1 VDKPGVK
8 PKRPW
13 FSAGPTAKRPGWSSQ
28 ALPHDLLGRG
38 IRAPE
43 VVERFA
49 HGIRLTKAVLEV
61 PEDWVLAYL
70 PGSDTGAVEAAMWNM
85 LGQRPV
91 QVMAFENFGK
101 QWAVDARDHLKLDD
115 LELLEAPWGQLPDL
129 GRVDPDKDLVFPWNG
144 TTSGVRVPN
153 ADFISKDRTGLAICD
168 ATSAAFA
175 MAIDYSRLDVVTFSF
190 QKALGGEA
198 GIGVAALSPRAV
210 ERLDTYEPPRA
221 VPKVLRLRDAKGF
234 DRALATGS
242 MINTFSLWTLEDW
255 IDALEWA
262 QSVGGLSELIRR
274 TDANAAALQAWV
286 ERTDWIESLAV
297 DPATRSTTSVCL
309 KIVDPR
315 VTALD
320 EAGRQAFVKRMK
332 GLLEAEGAAFDVESH
347 RNAPAGLRLWCGCTV
362 ETEDVVA
369 ATPWL
374 DWAFGAAMAEMPLGT
389 SRF

>member
-1 VDKPGVK
+1 MVPKPEIK
-8 PKRPW
+8 PARPW

-28 ALPHDLLGRG
+28 ALPHELLGRG

-49 HGIRLTKAVLEV
+49 HGLRLTKAVLEV
-61 PEDWVLAYL
+61 PEDWVLVYV
-70 PGSDTGAVEAAMWNM
+70 PGSDTGAVEAAMWSM
-85 LGQRPV
+85 LGARPL

-101 QWAVDARDHLKLDD
+101 QWAIDARDHLRLEP
-115 LELLEAPWGQLPDL
+115 ELLEAPWGALPDL
-129 GRVDPDKDLVFPWNG
+129 SKVDPAKDLVFPWNG

-153 ADFISKDRTGLAICD
+153 ADFIAREREGIVICD

-175 MAIDYSRLDVVTFSF
+175 MPIDYRPLDVVTFSF

-198 GIGVAALSPRAV
+198 GIGVAALGPRAV
-210 ERLDTYEPPRA
+210 ARLDEYAPPRA
-221 VPKVLRLRDAKGF
+221 IPKLLRLRNASGF
-234 DRALATGS
+234 DRALATGT
-242 MINTFSLWTLEDW
+242 MINTFSVWTLEDW

-262 QSVGGLSELIRR
+262 QAIGGLQELIRR
-274 TDANAAALQAWV
+274 TDANAKVLFDWV
-286 ERTDWIESLAV
+286 ERTDWVEPLAV

-320 EAGRQAFVKRMK
+320 DVRRQAFVKRIK
-332 GLLEAEGAAFDVESH
+332 TLLEVEGAAFDVESH

-362 ETEDVVA
+362 ETEDVAA

-374 DWAFGAAMAEMPLGT
+374 DWAFKTAVTEL
-389 SRF
+389 